1 MSGVSDSTSR
11 CFICRRRAADS
22 REHLPAKAAGNFGP
36 VEVFYLDSRLAS
48 NPAAG
53 YRSSIFDDGFWV
65 RRFCEPCNNLLGRR
79 YVPAYAELVKATEG
93 ASGIRDA
100 RGRLFISLPAAYPAL
115 IIKQMFAM
123 FLAALPKMPDPAWKL
138 LQDFVRLRDSTLP
151 SLGRQSSI
159 CTTIALHTDESSLPS
174 ASSNSHHT
182 RGYTFLKYPGHLLGW
197 SSAFKSQSAS
207 SRWKRSPPGARSAS
221 VNSAHFSFPCQAWRS
236 RRHSPWCTVIALQ
249 QSASATDAVMRIWFK
264 FQIGHVGRST
274 SPLSYG
280 GYDHR

>member
-100 RGRLFISLPAAYPAL
+100 GGRLFISLPAAYPAR

-151 SLGRQSSI
+151 SWAPKLYLYHNSSSYGRIVPSLGFIEFTSHERLHISEISWPPIGMVFSFQESGRFQRMEEVSAWGGLGFGEQR
-159 CTTIALHTDESSLPS
+159 ALQLSLPS
-174 ASSNSHHT
+174 LEVST
-182 RGYTFLKYPGHLLGW
+182 P
-197 SSAFKSQSAS
+197 
-207 SRWKRSPPGARSAS
+207 
-221 VNSAHFSFPCQAWRS
+221 FPLVYGDR
-236 RRHSPWCTVIALQ
+236 
-249 QSASATDAVMRIWFK
+249 ASAERERNGRGHAYLVQVPDRPGGAVDVAAQLR
-264 FQIGHVGRST
+264 R
-274 SPLSYG
+274 L
-280 GYDHR
+280 R